1 MNTNSRKINLTL
13 SMFTVGF
20 WTLGSRFFGFLRDIL
35 MASFLGSGVVAEA
48 FLIAFTLPNMFRRF
62 FAEGALNSALVPM
75 LSKHLNDVKSL
86 KFFAGNIISWL
97 LILLI
102 LLIIIAE
109 IFMPQLV
116 MLLAS
121 GFIGSEKFELS
132 VGYGRVM
139 FPYIFL
145 ISIGSAFGAILN
157 SLGFFKI
164 TAAAPILL
172 NIILIVALVVSK
184 FMQLDIGW
192 MITFAVP
199 LAGVLQMTC
208 IILVCYYK
216 GVMPKISL
224 PKINTDTKKFLLLA
238 GPAILAGGVVQI
250 NLLIGR
256 QISSFFDGAVAW
268 LSYAD
273 RIYQLPLGV
282 VGIALG
288 VVLLPDLSRKFK
300 SNDSLEAEE
309 TINKA
314 ILLSLSLVIP
324 ATIALM
330 IIPDSIIRVLFER
343 GAFEPVD
350 TRYTADALFIFAI
363 GLPAF
368 VLHKIFLPIFFS
380 KDNTKTPF
388 QIALVCMLANLII
401 SLALIKTLGFLAT
414 AMGTTISSWL
424 MLYLL
429 IHFAKKYSLNFDRNK
444 RLVKAIFGIIF
455 CSAIMGIFLYYADLY
470 LYNAYNYG
478 LAKYLAFLFLIGSA
492 ACMYLLSLYLLG
504 FKKYLNYFLE
514 KGLKA
519 SDE

>member
-1 MNTNSRKINLTL
+1 MNTKSRKINLTF

-20 WTLGSRFFGFLRDIL
+20 WTFGSRIFGFLRDIL

-75 LSKHLNDVKSL
+75 LSKRINDVNAFKL
-86 KFFAGNIISWL
+86 FAGNIISWL
-97 LILLI
+97 VLLLVLFVIL
-102 LLIIIAE
+102 AE
-109 IFMPQLV
+109 IFMPNLV

-132 VGYGRVM
+132 VDYGRVM

-157 SLGFFKI
+157 SLGFFKA
-164 TAAAPILL
+164 TAAAPIVL
-172 NIILIVALVVSK
+172 NIILIVALSLSK
-184 FMQLDIGW
+184 SMQLDIGW
-192 MITFAVP
+192 MITYAVP
-199 LAGVLQMTC
+199 LAGLLQMTC
-208 IILVCYYK
+208 IIVVCYYT

-224 PKINTDTKKFLLLA
+224 PQLNPETRKFLILA
-238 GPAILAGGVVQI
+238 GPAVLAGGVVQV

-300 SNDSLEAEE
+300 SNNTLEAEE
-309 TINKA
+309 TIGKA
-314 ILLSLSLVIP
+314 ILLSLLLVIP

-330 IIPDSIIRVLFER
+330 VIPNSIIRVLFER
-343 GAFEPVD
+343 GEFNSID
-350 TRYTADALFIFAI
+350 TQHTAEALFIFAI

-388 QIALVCMLANLII
+388 QISLLCMLMNLII

-414 AMGTTISSWL
+414 VMGTTISSWI

-429 IHFAKKYSLNFDRNK
+429 VYYAKRYALNVDRRK
-444 RLVKAIFGIIF
+444 ILSKAICGIVF
-455 CSAIMGIFLYYADLY
+455 CSVLMGLFLYYADFY
-470 LYNAYNYG
+470 LFNAFNYG
-478 LAKYLAFLFLIGSA
+478 FAKYLAFVFLIGSA
-492 ACMYLLSLYLLG
+492 ICIYVSCLYILG
-504 FKKYLNYFLE
+504 FQKYLNNFDQQD
-514 KGLKA
+514 LKA
-519 SDE
+519 SDK